1 MGILIK
7 NHFLNSSKVKNRHQK
22 KNTPKRV
29 FLVYKPFG
37 MLSQF
42 TREVAGQFT
51 LADLDFD
58 FPPDVYPVGRL
69 DYDSEGLLLLSNDKS
84 LTDKL
89 LNPVNAHKRE
99 YWVEVEGEIS
109 DEALRNLQKGVEIS
123 INGQKYTT
131 MPAQAE
137 KIEMP
142 ALPERNPPIRV
153 RKTIPTSWI
162 SIVLQEGKNR
172 QVRRMTAAV
181 GFPTLRLVRARILNL
196 PLAGM
201 KSGQISEILLSE
213 IGF

>member
-1 MGILIK
+1 
-7 NHFLNSSKVKNRHQK
+7 
-22 KNTPKRV
+22 
-29 FLVYKPFG
+29 
-37 MLSQF
+37 
-42 TREVAGQFT
+42 
-51 LADLDFD
+51 
-58 FPPDVYPVGRL
+58 
-69 DYDSEGLLLLSNDKS
+69 
-84 LTDKL
+84 
-89 LNPVNAHKRE
+89 
-99 YWVEVEGEIS
+99 
-109 DEALRNLQKGVEIS
+109 
-123 INGQKYTT
+123 